1 MSTYAPFA
9 KPLYV
14 MLKPV
19 GAVCNLACDYCY
31 YLEKSKLYR
40 DNPKH
45 VPKHVM
51 SDELLEKFIEEYIN
65 SQTMPQV
72 LFTWHGGETL
82 MRPLSF
88 YKRAMELQR
97 KYANGRTIDNCI
109 QTNGTLL
116 TDEWCRFFKENNW
129 LVGVSIDGPQ
139 EFHDEYRKN
148 KQGKPSFV
156 KVMQGINLLKK
167 HGVEWNGMAVVND
180 YNADYPEFHDEY
192 RKNKQGKPSFVK
204 VMQGINLLKKHG
216 VEWNGMAVVNDYNAD
231 YPLDFYNFFK
241 EIGCHYIQFAPIVER
256 IAPHGDGRHLASLA
270 DKEKST
276 QLADFS
282 VTPEQWGD
290 FLCALFDEWVKQ
302 DVGTYY
308 IQLFDS
314 TLANWIG
321 EQPGVCSMAK
331 TCGHAGVMEFNGDV
345 YTCDHFVFPEYKLGN
360 IHQNTLVEMMYGERQ
375 QAFGLMKQ
383 QSLPTQCRECEWLF
397 ACNGECP
404 KNRFAC
410 TADGEPGLNYLC
422 AGYHKFFSHVAPYMD
437 FMKNELMNQR
447 PPANIMEAIRNNAI
461 KP

>member
-31 YLEKSKLYR
+31 YLEKSKLYV
-40 DNPKH
+40 NN
-45 VPKHVM
+45 PKHVM

-82 MRPLSF
+82 MRPLAF
-88 YKRAMELQR
+88 YKKAMELQK

-116 TDEWCRFFKENNW
+116 TDEWCEFFKENNW

-148 KQGKPSFV
+148 RLGRPSFV

-167 HGVEWNGMAVVND
+167 HGVEWNAMAVVN
-180 YNADYPEFHDEY
+180 
-192 RKNKQGKPSFVK
+192 
-204 VMQGINLLKKHG
+204 
-216 VEWNGMAVVNDYNAD
+216 
-231 YPLDFYNFFK
+231 
-241 EIGCHYIQFAPIVER
+241 
-256 IAPHGDGRHLASLA
+256 
-270 DKEKST
+270 KEKAT
-276 QLADFS
+276 ELADFS
-282 VTPEQWGD
+282 VSPEQWGN
-290 FLCALFDEWVKQ
+290 FLCTLFDEWVKQ

-314 TLANWIG
+314 TLANWVG

-345 YTCDHFVFPEYKLGN
+345 YSCDHFVFPEYKLGN
-360 IHQNTLVEMMYGERQ
+360 IYQKTLVEMMYSDKQ
-375 QAFGLMKQ
+375 QAFGQMKQ

-404 KNRFAC
+404 KNRFAR
-410 TADGEPGLNYLC
+410 TASGEPGLNYLC
-422 AGYHKFFSHVAPYMD
+422 KGYHRFFSHVAPYMD

-447 PPANIMEAIRNNAI
+447 PPANVMNFI
-461 KP
+461 KQ